1 MLKSRYFI
9 VLAWLLL
16 AAQLCSQ
23 LHVLEHLEH
32 ADHDEHS
39 NEVCQLCILGA
50 DLHHGGIDTVVT
62 SSAPLQAA
70 WLSNVGC
77 KNFASTLLTSYQGRA
92 PPSFSSIA

>member
-23 LHVLEHLEH
+23 LHMLEHLEH

-39 NEVCQLCILGA
+39 NEVCQLCILGT
-50 DLHHGGIDTVVT
+50 DLDHGGTDTVVI
-62 SSAPLQAA
+62 SAARLQAA
-70 WLSNVGC
+70 WLSNVSF
-77 KNFASTLLTSYQGRA
+77 KNFTPILLASYQGRA
-92 PPSFSSIA
+92 PPSFSSIT